1 MGWNGAASGPRTDD
15 ERSNFR
21 SDWVFEIAMPQFA
34 YKARR
39 RSGEVVQGVCEVA
52 DRAAALAQI
61 ERLGLFPVAIE
72 APRSAG
78 GAAVPTAA
86 SAASAGG
93 KKQAVTGAVATPPG
107 LRSLLARKRKPKLQE
122 LATFTQQ
129 LANLLKAGMPLTSA
143 LQSMSHLQSKGI
155 PGEVSRQ
162 LRQDV
167 TEGKGLSEA
176 MGKQGLIFSDMY
188 VNMVRAGEQS
198 GSLVEVLRRLA
209 EHYERFAE
217 VQHKVTGALIYPAF
231 VMVVGIVIVFFFMT
245 FMLPKFLSI
254 FAGMKVT
261 LPMSTQILIGI
272 SNFFSSVRN
281 QVVFGI
287 LAFTATL
294 LFMRFRAT
302 PEGRRKIDS
311 WKMHAPV
318 VGRVVRLNL
327 FGQFARTLGTLLHN
341 GVPVLTALKITEQVV
356 PNVVLKDA
364 IAATREAVTD
374 GKTLAQPLARGAIF
388 PQLMI
393 DLIKIGEDTGDVP
406 GALQNVA
413 ETYENELTI
422 ALRVMMNMIEPMMI
436 IVIAVGVGFLL
447 FSVLSAMFSIT
458 SNLGR

>member
-107 LRSLLARKRKPKLQE
+107 LRSFLARQRKPKLQE

>member
-1 MGWNGAASGPRTDD
+1 
-15 ERSNFR
+15 
-21 SDWVFEIAMPQFA
+21 MPQFA

-39 RSGEVVQGVCEVA
+39 RSGEVVQGVFDVA

-72 APRSAG
+72 APRNAG
-78 GAAVPTAA
+78 GPASSAPGAAGAG
-86 SAASAGG
+86 AGG
-93 KKQAVTGAVATPPG
+93 GAKKLPATGAVAMPPG
-107 LRSLLARKRKPKLQE
+107 LRSFFARKRKPKLQE

-176 MGKQGLIFSDMY
+176 MAKQGTIFSDMY

-231 VMVVGIVIVFFFMT
+231 VLVVGIVIVFFFMT

-254 FAGMKVT
+254 FASMKAVT
-261 LPMSTQILIGI
+261 LPMSTQMLIAI
-272 SNFFSSVRN
+272 SNAFSSVRN

-287 LAFTATL
+287 LFFTGTM

-311 WKMHAPV
+311 WKMNTPV

-356 PNVVLKDA
+356 PNVILKDA

-422 ALRVMMNMIEPMMI
+422 ALRVMMNMIEPIMI

-447 FSVLSAMFSIT
+447 FSVLSAMFAIT
-458 SNLGR
+458 NNLGR